1 MNLFIDSRSATFSY
15 SADSFEALI
24 DRLERVGYEPLMR
37 KAAQSFSHVFG
48 GTGEDASAARNG
60 EEDELEDLEK
70 ECEFGRR
77 KLMSLEKLGYD
88 FGLDANKGSIK
99 TPEIQG
105 EVFFSEDGAGLL
117 FVTVVDFYS
126 KVGDQKST
134 PDATSRIR
142 IGFIGDPDETSS
154 LTEFADAVVRAFDD
168 KNVEIKWTHDVLQ
181 NKQFNEILSGEDDS
195 YHLASRI
202 GEKELKAAKALENV
216 NIRETAQLVR
226 RSGVI
231 LAKELLKQKSENAS
245 ELIKFVDQ
253 LLQADLV
260 HQEYVVMCSKT
271 GAHVNRVES
280 RETIEQMGALGVLCS
295 CGKNIASEPIEG
307 LLAADET
314 LQRMLDSNYWMTATV
329 VRLLNSLGVQ
339 SDRIILHS
347 EPDSDN
353 VEFIV
358 DIDGTLVLFE
368 LKDSEFGLNH
378 AYSLGTRIALQR
390 PKLAFV
396 VSTHGISQEVK
407 HHFKRVKPEAQIVY
421 VANLLQLEATVRKV
435 VEGMRMMRAKTW
447 MSCFQSFVSF
457 SLPTVLLPKLRNE
470 RFEIP
475 HVVTSVQSVQ
485 TTEPESSV
493 ATPSTAAR

>member
-1 MNLFIDSRSATFSY
+1 MNLFIDSRSSTLSY
-15 SADSFEALI
+15 SPNSFEGLI

-37 KAAQSFSHVFG
+37 KAAQSFSQVFG
-48 GTGEDASAARNG
+48 GNGDEALNSG

-88 FGLDANKGSIK
+88 FGLEGHKGTTK
-99 TPEIQG
+99 TPDIQG

-117 FVTVVDFYS
+117 FVTMVDFYS
-126 KVGDQKST
+126 KAGDEKST
-134 PDATSRIR
+134 PDPTSRLR
-142 IGFIGDPDETSS
+142 VGFIGDPDETSS
-154 LTEFADAVVRAFDD
+154 LNEFADAVTRAFEDR
-168 KNVEIKWTHDVLQ
+168 NVDIKWKADVLE
-181 NKQFNEILSGEDDS
+181 NKQFNDIAAAQDDS
-195 YHLASRI
+195 YHLASKI
-202 GEKELKAAKALENV
+202 GDKELKAAKALENAS
-216 NIRETAQLVR
+216 IRETAQLVR

-295 CGKNIASEPIEG
+295 CGKNIAAEPIEG
-307 LLAADET
+307 LLAADES
-314 LQRMLDSNYWMTATV
+314 LQSMLDSNYWMTATV
-329 VRLLNSLGVQ
+329 VRLLNSLGIS

-347 EPDSDN
+347 EEGSDN

-396 VSTHGISQEVK
+396 VSTAGISQEVK
-407 HHFKRVKPEAQIVY
+407 DHFKRVKPEAQIVY

-457 SLPTVLLPKLRNE
+457 SLPTILLPKLRNE

-475 HVVTSVQSVQ
+475 HVVTSVSSVAS
-485 TTEPESSV
+485 EPESTV

>member
-15 SADSFEALI
+15 SPDSFDALI

-37 KAAQSFSHVFG
+37 KAAQSFSNVFG
-48 GTGEDASAARNG
+48 GSPDESSIAGSADD
-60 EEDELEDLEK
+60 DELEDLEK
-70 ECEFGRR
+70 ECEFSRR

-88 FGLDANKGSIK
+88 FGLDANKGTTKSPDIN
-99 TPEIQG
+99 G

-126 KVGDQKST
+126 KVTDQKAV

-154 LTEFADAVVRAFDD
+154 LSEFADAVARAFED
-168 KNVEIKWTHDVLQ
+168 KNIDLKWSHDVLQ
-181 NKQFNEILSGEDDS
+181 NKQFNEIVSAQDDS

-202 GEKELKAAKALENV
+202 GDKELKAAKALENV

-280 RETIEQMGALGVLCS
+280 RETIEQMGQLGVLCS

-329 VRLLNSLGVQ
+329 VRLLNSLGIN
-339 SDRIILHS
+339 SDRIMLHT

-396 VSTHGISQEVK
+396 VSTHGIAQEVK
-407 HHFKRVKPEAQIVY
+407 DHFKRVKPEAQIVY

-435 VEGMRMMRAKTW
+435 VEGMRLMRAKTW

-457 SLPTVLLPKLRNE
+457 SLMTVLMPKLRNE

-485 TTEPESSV
+485 TEPESSV
-493 ATPSTAAR
+493 STPSTAVR

>member
-15 SADSFEALI
+15 SPDSFESLI

-37 KAAQSFSHVFG
+37 KAAQGFSQAFG
-48 GTGEDASAARNG
+48 VSSDDILNARNG
-60 EEDELEDLEK
+60 DDDELEDLEK

-88 FGLDANKGSIK
+88 FGLEGHKGTTK

-117 FVTVVDFYS
+117 FVTLVDFYT
-126 KVGDQKST
+126 KGPDQKPT
-134 PDATSRIR
+134 PDTVSRLR

-154 LTEFADAVVRAFDD
+154 LLEFAEAVAKTFED
-168 KNVEIKWTHDVLQ
+168 KNVDLTWSHDVLQ
-181 NKQFNEILSGEDDS
+181 NKQFNDIVGGQDDS
-195 YHLASRI
+195 YHLASKI
-202 GEKELKAAKALENV
+202 GERELKAAKALENAA
-216 NIRETAQLVR
+216 IRETAQLVR

-231 LAKELLKQKSENAS
+231 LAKELLKQKAENAS
-245 ELIKFVDQ
+245 ELIKYVDQ

-307 LLAADET
+307 LLAADES
-314 LQRMLDSNYWMTATV
+314 LQSMLDSNYWMTATV
-329 VRLLNSLGVQ
+329 VRLLNSLGIT

-347 EPDSDN
+347 EEGSDH

-358 DIDGTLVLFE
+358 DVDGTLVLFE
-368 LKDSEFGLNH
+368 LKDSEFGLSD

-396 VSTHGISQEVK
+396 VSTTGISQEVK
-407 HHFKRVKPEAQIVY
+407 DHFKRVKPESQIVY
-421 VANLLQLEATVRKV
+421 VANLLQLDTTVRKV

-447 MSCFQSFVSF
+447 MSCFQSFVAF
-457 SLPTVLLPKLRNE
+457 SLPMILMPKLKNE

-475 HVVTSVQSVQ
+475 HVVTSVQSV
-485 TTEPESSV
+485 TEPESSV
-493 ATPSTAAR
+493 ATPSTAVR

>member
-15 SADSFEALI
+15 SPDSFESLI

-48 GTGEDASAARNG
+48 GSGDEMLNARG
-60 EEDELEDLEK
+60 VDDDELEDLEK

-88 FGLDANKGSIK
+88 FGLDANKGTTK

-117 FVTVVDFYS
+117 FVTVVDFHS
-126 KVGDQKST
+126 KNQGEKPT
-134 PDATSRIR
+134 PDATSRVR
-142 IGFIGDPDETSS
+142 VGFIGDPDETSS
-154 LTEFADAVVRAFDD
+154 LNEFADAVSRAMEDRNID
-168 KNVEIKWTHDVLQ
+168 IKWTNDVLQ
-181 NKQFNEILSGEDDS
+181 NSSFNEIIAAQDDS
-195 YHLASRI
+195 YHLASKI
-202 GEKELKAAKALENV
+202 GEKELKAAKALENANV
-216 NIRETAQLVR
+216 RETAQLVR

-231 LAKELLKQKSENAS
+231 LAKELLKQRADNAS

-307 LLAADET
+307 LLAADES
-314 LQRMLDSNYWMTATV
+314 LQSMLDSNYWMTATV
-329 VRLLNSLGVQ
+329 VRLLNSLGVS
-339 SDRIILHS
+339 SDRIILHT

-358 DIDGTLVLFE
+358 DIDGTLVLFA
-368 LKDSEFGLNH
+368 LKDSEFGLSN
-378 AYSLGTRIALQR
+378 AYALGTRIALQR

-396 VSTHGISQEVK
+396 VSTTGISQEVK
-407 HHFKRVKPEAQIVY
+407 DHFKRVKPEAQIVY

-435 VEGMRMMRAKTW
+435 VEGMRLMRAKTW
-447 MSCFQSFVSF
+447 MSCFQSFISF
-457 SLPTVLLPKLRNE
+457 SLPTILMPKLKNE

-475 HVVTSVQSVQ
+475 HVVTSVQSVPAES
-485 TTEPESSV
+485 EPNV
-493 ATPSTAAR
+493 AAPSTAVR

>member
-15 SADSFEALI
+15 SPESFEGLI
-24 DRLERVGYEPLMR
+24 DRLERAGYEPLMR
-37 KAAQSFSHVFG
+37 KAAQSFSNVFG
-48 GTGEDASAARNG
+48 GNGDQVLTFRNA
-60 EEDELEDLEK
+60 EEDEVEDLEK

-88 FGLDANKGSIK
+88 FGLEGNKGTTK

-126 KVGDQKST
+126 KVQDQKST
-134 PDATSRIR
+134 PDTTSRLR

-154 LTEFADAVVRAFDD
+154 LNEFADAVAKAFDD
-168 KNVEIKWTHDVLQ
+168 RNVDIKWTVDVLE
-181 NKQFNEILSGEDDS
+181 NKHFNDIVASQDDS

-216 NIRETAQLVR
+216 NVRETAQLVR

-231 LAKELLKQKSENAS
+231 LAKELLKQKAENAS

-314 LQRMLDSNYWMTATV
+314 LQSMLDSNYWMTATV
-329 VRLLNSLGVQ
+329 VRLLNSLGVG

-347 EPDSDN
+347 EEGSDN

-396 VSTHGISQEVK
+396 VSTAGISQEVK
-407 HHFKRVKPEAQIVY
+407 DHFKRVKPEAQIVY

-435 VEGMRMMRAKTW
+435 VEAMRMMRAKTW

-457 SLPTVLLPKLRNE
+457 SLPAILMPKLRNE

-475 HVVTSVQSVQ
+475 HVVTSVA
-485 TTEPESSV
+485 SV
-493 ATPSTAAR
+493 ANESETSVAAPSTAVR

>member
-15 SADSFEALI
+15 SPDSFDALI

-37 KAAQSFSHVFG
+37 KAAQSFSTVFG
-48 GTGEDASAARNG
+48 GSPDEASIAKSSDD
-60 EEDELEDLEK
+60 DELEDLEK
-70 ECEFGRR
+70 ECEFSRR

-88 FGLDANKGSIK
+88 FGLDANKGTTKAPDIS
-99 TPEIQG
+99 G

-126 KVGDQKST
+126 KVTDQKSV

-154 LTEFADAVVRAFDD
+154 FSEFADAVARAFED
-168 KNVEIKWTHDVLQ
+168 KNIDLKWSHDVLQ
-181 NKQFNEILSGEDDS
+181 NKQFNELVSSQDDS

-202 GEKELKAAKALENV
+202 GDKELKAAKALENV

-280 RETIEQMGALGVLCS
+280 RETIEQMGQLGVLCS

-329 VRLLNSLGVQ
+329 VRLLNSLGVT
-339 SDRIILHS
+339 SDRIMLHT
-347 EPDSDN
+347 EADLDN

-396 VSTHGISQEVK
+396 VSTHGIAQEVK
-407 HHFKRVKPEAQIVY
+407 DHFKRVKPEAQIVY

-435 VEGMRMMRAKTW
+435 VEGMRLMRAKTW

-457 SLPTVLLPKLRNE
+457 SLMTVLMPKLRNE

-485 TTEPESSV
+485 TEPESSV
-493 ATPSTAAR
+493 STPSTAVR